1 MVELRLNVEGE
12 LVELE
17 INRVINAGYSGRDQ
31 AAVQAHIDE
40 MMQDDIIATEPDE
53 VPVTYQL
60 AQYLL
65 LTDPG
70 TIQIVGEDTSGEAE
84 YGLLVTGDETYV
96 VAASDQTDRKLEK
109 HGIQKSKQIAP
120 NVISADAWRLS
131 EIRDHWDGIQLRAFN
146 TVDGERELYQEDT
159 LAGLLPPAEIVDE
172 VHERFPGDLS
182 GTAVLSGTIATVGGE
197 LAPGD
202 RFEVELY
209 DPERDRT
216 IETGYDVEPI

>member
-40 MMQDDIIATEPDE
+40 MMEDDIISTEPDE

-60 AQYLL
+60 ARYLL
-65 LTDPG
+65 LTDPD
-70 TIQIVGEDTSGEAE
+70 TIQVVGEDTSGEAE
-84 YGLLVTGDETYV
+84 YGLLITGDETYV
-96 VAASDQTDRKLEK
+96 VAASDQTDRELEK

-131 EIRDHWDGIQLRAFN
+131 EVRDHWDEIQLRAFN

-159 LAGLLPPAEIVDE
+159 LAGLLPPAEVVDE
-172 VHERFPGDLS
+172 IHERFPGDLS